1 MWKTHHFDV
10 EFWIKLYWIL
20 LIDVEYPRISK
31 YVQIHEFARTEH
43 DKAHLTF
50 PWGLGRQIEDTQY
63 FMCLILASNLS
74 V

>member
-50 PWGLGRQIEDTQY
+50 PRG
-63 FMCLILASNLS
+63 
-74 V
+74 